1 MLTPTGSPSIAIA
14 FGAGQYKVKNILMT
28 FVPLWL
34 IYGIAVCLSA
44 NFFFP
49 MV

>member
-14 FGAGQYKVKNILMT
+14 FGAGQYKIKDILKV
-28 FVPLWL
+28 FLPLWL
-34 IYGIAVCLSA
+34 LYGIATCFMA
-44 NFFFP
+44 NLFFP